1 MDYERVR
8 MLTMTAATMRKLAL
22 ETIRTAGSGHI
33 GGSFSSIEILTA
45 LYYEVLRIDPQRPDW
60 AERDRLVLSKGH
72 CTPALY
78 SALAM
83 RGYFPVERLRQFRRI
98 DAQMSGHA
106 EMRHVPGVDMS
117 TGSLGQG
124 FSAALGMALAGKMF
138 KSPYRVYAIL
148 GDGELEEGQIWEA
161 AMAAGFRKLDNLIAI
176 VDNNGLQLD
185 GTLEEVMNPKPID
198 KKFEAFGW
206 DTITVDGHDIGQ
218 LVPALRQAG
227 RDGKPLAVIA
237 KTVKGKGVSFMEN
250 GVKWHG
256 GHPTPAEFEKA
267 FDELDQ
273 SIARWEG
280 TK

>member
-1 MDYERVR
+1 METEKVR
-8 MLTMTAATMRKLAL
+8 ELMLTAARMRKLAL
-22 ETIRTAGSGHI
+22 STIQTAGSGHI

-45 LYYEVLRIDPQRPDW
+45 LYFDVLRIDPSRPTW
-60 AERDRLVLSKGH
+60 ADRDRLVLSKGH

-83 RGYFPVERLRQFRRI
+83 RGYFPVERLKEFRRI
-98 DAQMSGHA
+98 DAYMSGHA
-106 EMRHVPGVDMS
+106 EMHVPGVDMS

-148 GDGELEEGQIWEA
+148 GDGELEEGQVWEA
-161 AMAAGFRKLDNLIAI
+161 AMAAGFHKLDNLVAI

-185 GTLEEVMNPKPID
+185 GTLEQIMNPQPID

-206 DTITVDGHDIGQ
+206 VTRTVDGHDIGRI
-218 LVPALRQAG
+218 VPALREEVPS
-227 RDGKPLAVIA
+227 GKPLAVIA
-237 KTVKGKGVSFMEN
+237 GTVKGKGVSFMEN

-256 GHPTPAEFEKA
+256 GHPTPAEFERA
-267 FDELDQ
+267 FLELDQ
-273 SIARWEG
+273 AIAQWEG
-280 TK
+280 SI